1 VQSNNGCK
9 QNNKNFLM
17 KKYLIILL
25 SMLACQE
32 SRLQSMYVVL
42 SEEQVRH
49 LERLDIAE
57 RTDYVMLYLKQQQQP
72 QYLLRQKYEQQE
84 EAWRQE
90 QQQQR
95 QGQQQLR
102 LEKQWQLK
110 EEQECQVEQ
119 QCQQE
124 RQEKRK
130 NQRQQRCNMR
140 KTRSNEQFIAR
151 QNKIKNNNHC
161 AQMRINKHN
170 ACIHDN
176 YVVKK
181 RNY

>member
-1 VQSNNGCK
+1 
-9 QNNKNFLM
+9 M

-25 SMLACQE
+25 AMFACQE
-32 SRLQSMYVVL
+32 SRLQSMYVML

-49 LERLDIAE
+49 LERLDTE
-57 RTDYVMLYLKQQQQP
+57 KRTDYVMLYLKQQQRP
-72 QYLLRQKYEQQE
+72 QNLLRLQYQQQE
-84 EAWRQE
+84 EKWRQE

-102 LEKQWQLK
+102 LEKQRQLK
-110 EEQECQVEQ
+110 EKQERQVERQ
-119 QCQQE
+119 RQQE
-124 RQEKRK
+124 RQDKRK

-140 KTRSNEQFIAR
+140 KMRANEQFIAR

-170 ACIHDN
+170 ACIHNN